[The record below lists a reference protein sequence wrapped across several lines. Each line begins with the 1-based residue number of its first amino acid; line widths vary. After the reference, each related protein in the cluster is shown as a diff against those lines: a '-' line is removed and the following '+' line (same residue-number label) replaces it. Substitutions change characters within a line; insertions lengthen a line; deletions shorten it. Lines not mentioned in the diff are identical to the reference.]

1 MNEALDGGYLHDD
14 GVVVEDAIYVGIIG
28 REVGED
34 GFEFGLEVF
43 ELGIDGAGRIELVA
57 LDGGKQD
64 GIDFFW
70 WAVWFEVGFEEG
82 GGGVGSLRVGT
93 PAAAGKLRR

>member
-1 MNEALDGGYLHDD
+1 MNEALDGCDLHDD

-28 REVGED
+28 REVCED
-34 GFEFGLEVF
+34 GFEFGLKIF
-43 ELGIDGAGRIELVA
+43 ELRIDGAGGIEWIA
-57 LDGGKQD
+57 RGSGKQD

-82 GGGVGSLRVGT
+82 GGRGYGAQLDSVLEVAKR
-93 PAAAGKLRR
+93 